1 MKTENK
7 YSWMVWAIVIL
18 AVMNIATIITVIYNR
33 NQAGKE
39 IVVVENQPIGQK
51 LVQ

>member
-7 YSWMVWAIVIL
+7 YRWMIWAIVIL

-33 NQAGKE
+33 NRTGNEK
-39 IVVVENQPIGQK
+39 VSC
-51 LVQ
+51 